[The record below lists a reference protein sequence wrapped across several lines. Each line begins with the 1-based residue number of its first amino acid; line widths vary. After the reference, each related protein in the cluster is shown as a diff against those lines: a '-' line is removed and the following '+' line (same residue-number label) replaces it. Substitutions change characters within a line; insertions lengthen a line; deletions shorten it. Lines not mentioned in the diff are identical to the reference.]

1 MLTFTLHKPFALM
14 IMPETLLLTE
24 TAPYNLSIKDYYLT
38 VTCCHFRSLLL
49 ILLITMYL
57 NYISI
62 LNFLILH
69 VFFLPYAD
77 LVLQSIIMITFL
89 YTPPDS
95 ISCSLLH
102 FLICLFSWSLSLHLG
117 FVCLFVCLF
126 LNPHSLLWWYQV
138 VSWLSIICKL
148 KPQFTSLVWTFLT
161 PD

>member
-1 MLTFTLHKPFALM
+1 M
-14 IMPETLLLTE
+14 IVPETLLLTE

-89 YTPPDS
+89 YTPLDS

-102 FLICLFSWSLSLHLG
+102 FLICLFS
-117 FVCLFVCLF
+117 
-126 LNPHSLLWWYQV
+126 
-138 VSWLSIICKL
+138 
-148 KPQFTSLVWTFLT
+148 
-161 PD
+161 